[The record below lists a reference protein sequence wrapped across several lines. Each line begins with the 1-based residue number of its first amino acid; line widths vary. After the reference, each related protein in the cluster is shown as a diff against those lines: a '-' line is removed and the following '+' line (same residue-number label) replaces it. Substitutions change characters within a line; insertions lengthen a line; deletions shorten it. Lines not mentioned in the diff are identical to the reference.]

1 MYKVNI
7 LQGFFV
13 IVVLLVSAC
22 HHKDNIKLGQGVDDP
37 LVPATEENIKIKFT
51 EAYSYLD
58 GVNSQSD
65 WQSVTSF
72 WMFGSI
78 RGLEANRG
86 SDSDLPELASAHNYP
101 ASSGE
106 SWLENTWMV
115 LYEAVDKCNITLDLI
130 RKGIKTGTITPQLG
144 DMYIK
149 QARTLRGWYLFEA
162 WRIWN
167 SVPYATENSKLW
179 SDIDSNNVHNTIL
192 EDLMQ
197 GISLPDNVG
206 QKGFFNRTVSK
217 ILYAKALMQM
227 KKAYGDALTILQ
239 DVALHGTKPNGDS
252 IGLAKKYGDIFDIEN
267 RNSIENIYTIQYSIN
282 DGSGGMVTSGNV
294 LTGLRYN
301 PEYLSTFGSFGLFK
315 PTQEFVNSFRTRNG
329 LPLLD
334 FSYNDNPVKN
344 DVGLSSD
351 SPFSPDFGP
360 LDPRL
365 DWTVGRR
372 GVPFWDW
379 GRHPGAD
386 WVMNQTSTG
395 PYSLKKL
402 VFKKS
407 QQGEISEN
415 GSWTKGYVPNGYP
428 LIRYAEVLL
437 LIAECEI
444 ETGDLYGAKYHINLI
459 RSRAANPDGFV
470 YLEDGNT
477 KAANYQISLY
487 PDFKDIEQARQVL
500 YMECKLEFGLEGHRF
515 YDLVRWGIV
524 LKELNRVLN
533 YERNMV
539 WGKTYYR
546 KGKLLKEDI
555 ECHPPKMDHDQ

>member
-1 MYKVNI
+1 MYKVNS
-7 LQGFFV
+7 LQVFFV
-13 IVVLLVSAC
+13 VVGLVVSGC
-22 HHKDNIKLGQGVDDP
+22 HHKGDVNVDQGTDDP
-37 LVPATEENIKIKFT
+37 LVPATEEGIKIKLT

-65 WQSVTSF
+65 WQSATSF

-86 SDSDLPELASAHNYP
+86 SDADLPELASAQDYP
-101 ASSGE
+101 ANSDE
-106 SWLENTWMV
+106 SWFENTWMV
-115 LYEAVDKCNITLDLI
+115 LYEAVDKCNLTLDLV
-130 RKGIKTGTITPQLG
+130 RKGIKTGTITPQQG
-144 DMYIK
+144 DTYVR

-162 WRIWN
+162 WRIWGTIPY
-167 SVPYATENSKLW
+167 VPENSKQGPDTV
-179 SDIDSNNVHNTIL
+179 SIHVRNAIL

-197 GISLPDNVG
+197 GISLPDNMG
-206 QKGFFNRTVSK
+206 QNGFFNRTVSR

-227 KKAYGDALTILQ
+227 EKAYGDALAQLQ

-252 IGLAKKYGDIFDIEN
+252 IGLAQKYGDIFDIEN
-267 RNSIENIYTIQYSIN
+267 RNCIENIYTIQYSIN
-282 DGSGGMVTSGNV
+282 DGSGGMVTSGNAM
-294 LTGLRYN
+294 TGLRYN

-315 PTQEFVNSFRTRNG
+315 PTQEFVNSFRTQNG

-334 FSYNDNPVKN
+334 FSYNENPVKN
-344 DVGLSSD
+344 DVGLSSET
-351 SPFSPDFGP
+351 PFSPDFGP

-379 GRHPGAD
+379 GRHPGSN
-386 WVMNQTSTG
+386 WVMNQMRTG

-444 ETGDLYGAKYHINLI
+444 ETGDLTGAREQINLI
-459 RSRAANPDGFV
+459 RSRAANPEGFV
-470 YLEDGNT
+470 YLEDGKT

-487 PDFKDIEQARQVL
+487 PDFKDIEQARQAL

-524 LKELNRVLN
+524 LEELNRVLN

-546 KGKLLKEDI
+546 KGKILKEDI
-555 ECHPPKMDHDQ
+555 ECHPPKMDRSK